1 LTYENGVYVVV
12 IDDIISSPQQILRFL
27 EFSKKTHKPLVLV
40 AQDFEA
46 EALTTMVVNKLQNQ
60 LKVVAVK
67 APIVS
72 GKEFLLDIAIFTGG
86 TLISSD
92 VGLRVD

>member
-1 LTYENGVYVVV
+1 MTYENGVYVVV
-12 IDDIISSPQQILRFL
+12 IDDIISSPRQILRFL

-72 GKEFLLDIAIFTGG
+72 GKEFL
-86 TLISSD
+86 
-92 VGLRVD
+92 